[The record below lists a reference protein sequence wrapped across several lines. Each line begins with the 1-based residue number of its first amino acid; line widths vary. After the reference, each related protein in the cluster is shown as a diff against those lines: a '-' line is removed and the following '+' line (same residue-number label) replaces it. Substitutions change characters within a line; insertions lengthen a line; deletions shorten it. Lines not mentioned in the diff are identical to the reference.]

1 LLAQIIGIAARTGAP
16 VFEIIMRNR
25 AIKNKHK
32 SLTQR
37 ELNKRF
43 EGPEFT
49 LADKY
54 GMHSG
59 ALNV

>member
-1 LLAQIIGIAARTGAP
+1 M
-16 VFEIIMRNR
+16 FMRNL
-25 AIKNKHK
+25 AIKNRHK

-59 ALNV
+59 AVFVAVSASP